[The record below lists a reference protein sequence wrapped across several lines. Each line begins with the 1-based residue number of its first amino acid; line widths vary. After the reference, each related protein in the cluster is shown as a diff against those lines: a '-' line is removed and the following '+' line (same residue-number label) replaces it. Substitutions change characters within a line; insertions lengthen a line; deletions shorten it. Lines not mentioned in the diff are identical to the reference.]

1 MSSEIV
7 PTNPSGECPCKYKKN
22 GVGAFVRDQRAPAP
36 VEVTALRPS
45 GQAAESPAFMGATD
59 SEVLRQADSLRDNP
73 LSGTGA
79 SKGSS
84 SWALALVVALAIA
97 AALFFFMR
105 RKG

>member
-45 GQAAESPAFMGATD
+45 GQVAEPPSSMVTNQAAS
-59 SEVLRQADSLRDNP
+59 
-73 LSGTGA
+73 A
-79 SKGSS
+79 SKSSS